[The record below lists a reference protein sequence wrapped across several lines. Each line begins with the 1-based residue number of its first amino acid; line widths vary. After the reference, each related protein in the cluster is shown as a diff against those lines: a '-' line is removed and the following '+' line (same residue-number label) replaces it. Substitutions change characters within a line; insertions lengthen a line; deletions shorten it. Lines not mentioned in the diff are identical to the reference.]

1 MTAKSALVLENR
13 SALVTGGARGIGAAI
28 AADLADRGAQVM
40 IADIDGDLAEET
52 AAAMRA
58 EGRAVT
64 AFACDL
70 AQQTQIDALA
80 AALPKLDILVNNAA
94 ILDATP
100 IGALT
105 RSRFGQVQQ
114 INQDAVLWV
123 TLAMLPRLRASR
135 HGRVVNIASI
145 MGLRGGADSV
155 PYATAKGGVVNM
167 TRSLAV
173 DLAADGILVNCL
185 CPGFVDTRMAILPD
199 GSGHEHETDSFR
211 DIYLKY
217 GRIPLRRVATPQDVA
232 RATAFFCGDDCAYV
246 TGQILVVDGGL
257 SATF

>member
-1 MTAKSALVLENR
+1 MTDLSNPALQHR

-40 IADIDGDLAEET
+40 IADIDGDVAEQT

-58 EGRAVT
+58 QGRRVT

-70 AQQTQIDALA
+70 TQEAQIDGLA

-105 RSRFGQVQQ
+105 RSRFEQVQQ
-114 INQDAVLWV
+114 INQNAALWV
-123 TLAMLPRLRASR
+123 TLAMLPQLRASSC
-135 HGRVVNIASI
+135 GRVVNIASI
-145 MGLRGGADSV
+145 MGLRGSADSV
-155 PYATAKGGVVNM
+155 PYSVAKGGVVNM

-173 DLAADGILVNCL
+173 DLAADGILVNCV
-185 CPGFVDTRMAILPD
+185 CPGFIDTRMAMLPD
-199 GSGHEHETDSFR
+199 GSGHEHDTDWFR

-217 GRIPLRRVATPQDVA
+217 GRIPLRRAAMPQDVA

>member
-1 MTAKSALVLENR
+1 MTALSNPALQHR

-40 IADIDGDLAEET
+40 IADIDGDVAEQT

-58 EGRAVT
+58 QGRRVT

-70 AQQTQIDALA
+70 TQEAQIDGLA

-105 RSRFGQVQQ
+105 RSRFEQVQQ
-114 INQDAVLWV
+114 INQNAALWV
-123 TLAMLPRLRASR
+123 TLAMLPQLRASSC
-135 HGRVVNIASI
+135 GRVVNIASI
-145 MGLRGGADSV
+145 MGLRGSADSV
-155 PYATAKGGVVNM
+155 PYSVAKGGVVNM

-173 DLAADGILVNCL
+173 DLAVDGILVNCI
-185 CPGFVDTRMAILPD
+185 CPGFIDTRMAILPD
-199 GSGHEHETDSFR
+199 GSGHEHDTDWFR

-217 GRIPLRRVATPQDVA
+217 GRIPLRRAAMPQDVA